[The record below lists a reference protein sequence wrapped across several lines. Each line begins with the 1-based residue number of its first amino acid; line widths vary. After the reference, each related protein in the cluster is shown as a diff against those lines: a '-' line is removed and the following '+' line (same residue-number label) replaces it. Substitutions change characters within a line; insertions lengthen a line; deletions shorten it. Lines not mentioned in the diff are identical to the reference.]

1 MVTEPTKVRHKRV
14 GVGGLERIDQ
24 LGKCS
29 RRKTIKK
36 KEEEEKPIG
45 LGD

>member
-1 MVTEPTKVRHKRV
+1 MVTEPTEVRHKRV

-36 KEEEEKPIG
+36 KRRRRKTNRTW
-45 LGD
+45 